1 MFNYVTEIAVASARP
16 SLPTM
21 SPVAFRSSLP
31 AASAVAAWPS
41 SQAASAIAARPS
53 LQAAAVTTQPETQ
66 TAAEAVEQTLV
77 QLKPDMIMDNMRKLL
92 PGLTSFGIRLLVA
105 VIILVVGI
113 RCVKLL
119 RKFTG
124 KMFSRMGLDASV
136 SGFLMAVIDAIA
148 YAVVVLIAA
157 EKIGVPSASIIALLG
172 SATLAVG
179 LSLQGSLANLAG
191 SILIMVTRPYGVGD
205 YIISGGIEGTVQSI
219 GLVYTTLCTPDNKR
233 ITVPNGNISNS
244 VVTNVTSQETR
255 RVDVE
260 VEIGYSSDVR
270 LAKELMR
277 QIYENHPLI
286 RKEEGVTVYV
296 GELGQNGVLIGA
308 RGWTLT
314 PDYWTARWD
323 ILENVKEQFDDHGI
337 EIPFTQVDV
346 RVRSTDG

>member
-1 MFNYVTEIAVASARP
+1 M
-16 SLPTM
+16 L
-21 SPVAFRSSLP
+21 RSN
-31 AASAVAAWPS
+31 
-41 SQAASAIAARPS
+41 
-53 LQAAAVTTQPETQ
+53 AVTAQAETQ
-66 TAAEAVEQTLV
+66 TAVEAVEETLV
-77 QLKPDMIMDNMRKLL
+77 QLKPDVILENLRKLV

-105 VIILVVGI
+105 LIILMVGI
-113 RCVKLL
+113 RCVKML
-119 RKFTG
+119 RRFTG
-124 KMFSRMGLDASV
+124 RMFGRMGLDASV

-205 YIISGGIEGTVQSI
+205 YIISGGIEGTVQNI

-244 VVTNVTSQETR
+244 IVTNVTAQETR

-260 VEIGYSSDVR
+260 VSIGYSSDIR

-296 GELGQNGVLIGA
+296 GELGDNGVLIGA

-314 PDYWTARWD
+314 SDYWTARWG
-323 ILENVKEQFDDHGI
+323 ILETVKEQFDAHGI
-337 EIPFTQVDV
+337 EIPFAQVDV
-346 RVRSTDG
+346 RMRKGMPL